1 MSSLL
6 QFFTT
11 LEMFQEYYGSKGKY
25 LQARP
30 IEFDTVKIV
39 KIEEVRQMWTITT
52 NGNITGSDTWC
63 GFQLPLYFHLFFDIC
78 SVGFL
83 ISEVIVVCGCCCGHY
98 LFDTLNTDRTRAGAD
113 PITSSFFQITF
124 FQVRDTTQ
132 GKVQRKKRKTNR
144 CQFFPYTFLPQLQ
157 KVFLSPGTCFLRRNF
172 PNIEEEFS

>member
-11 LEMFQEYYGSKGKY
+11 LEMFQEYYGSKRKY
-25 LQARP
+25 LQVRP

-98 LFDTLNTDRTRAGAD
+98 LFDTLNTDRTRAGAH
-113 PITSSFFQITF
+113 PITSYHRFYFSARCLICCKTRFNIQLLKIHNLD
-124 FQVRDTTQ
+124 QSIELYCKSHNQ
-132 GKVQRKKRKTNR
+132 GILNSK
-144 CQFFPYTFLPQLQ
+144 
-157 KVFLSPGTCFLRRNF
+157 
-172 PNIEEEFS
+172 ID